1 MENKEINEQQK
12 KINDELY
19 SFFSNFITKGKVY
32 KEGEVA
38 PGFFVKLRALTTEE
52 IIEAESVIVN
62 ATDNLIV
69 ADIGARI
76 RSCSILSFAIEVLG
90 DKEIYTK
97 EELTGATEEDKNKAN
112 YKRAAVYNNLL
123 KLPPQLLSKIY
134 EMYLSAVREQNS
146 LYQDPKSIEEQ
157 SENFSNPP
165 SDR

>member
-19 SFFSNFITKGKVY
+19 NFFNNFITKGKVY
-32 KEGEVA
+32 KEKEVA

-52 IIEAESVIVN
+52 IIEAESVIMH

-69 ADIGARI
+69 SDISVRI

-90 DKEIYTK
+90 DKEIYTA

-112 YKRAAVYNNLL
+112 YKRAAMYNNLL
-123 KLPPQLLSKIY
+123 KLPPQLLSK
-134 EMYLSAVREQNS
+134 MYDLYLEAVKEQNS
-146 LYQDPKSIEEQ
+146 LYRDPSQIEEQ
-157 SENFSNPP
+157 SENFSNLP
-165 SDR
+165 SDK